1 MIGYSS
7 VTQKGQ
13 VTIPIDMRESLGI
26 KKGDSVVFIKEND
39 GIKIKQTNDF
49 FSLKGSIDPKGKKG
63 DMKKMR
69 EAFIDYLS
77 TRKTT

>member
-13 VTIPIDMRESLGI
+13 VTIPIDIRNYLGI
-26 KKGDSVVFIKEND
+26 KKGDSVLFVKEHD
-39 GIKIKQTNDF
+39 GVRIKQVDDF
-49 FSLKGSIDPKGKKG
+49 FSLKGSVHSKGKKS
-63 DMKKMR
+63 DSKKMR
-69 EAFIDYLS
+69 KSFIDYLS